1 MINPD
6 NKKYSHTFSFDSDN
20 VLFSEDKAL
29 NTLLKEVLGKI
40 KTYGEEHID
49 NINKLIQIGL
59 ALSIEKDINVLLDKI
74 VDEARSLTHADAGT
88 LYICD
93 EPRKKLIFTILQND
107 SMNTRLG
114 GASGKSIELPSVPL
128 YIDDQPNYTNVSSY
142 VALTGSTVNIPDVY
156 EAKEFDFTGP
166 RKYDQTTG
174 YRSKSMMV
182 HPLINHE
189 NDVIGVLQLL
199 NATNPL
205 NGDVIPFAKEYNLL
219 IGALASQAAVA
230 LNNAQ
235 LIKSMKELLYSFIEI
250 IAKAIDEKSPYTGG
264 HIKLVV
270 ELSMMIAEEINKSNT
285 GTFKDKYFTKE
296 ELEELRL
303 AAWMHDVG
311 KITTPEYVVDKST
324 KLETIF
330 DRIYLV
336 ETRFQLIQQLID
348 NKYVKKIADAR
359 LNHKSDNEII
369 ALKKAR
375 DRDIQTVQD
384 DLVFIKECS
393 QTAEFMEDEKIERI
407 KKIAQKTYI
416 YDGIVT
422 HYLTEDETEN
432 LCIKRGTLTEEERKI
447 IENHSIMTYKM
458 LEPLPFPKHL
468 INVPLYA
475 GGHHEKVNGTGYPMG
490 VNSPELSYQARI
502 MAVADIFEA
511 LTAQDRPYRGPMKL
525 SKAIDILR
533 SMKDNGHIDPDIY
546 DLFISSGIYLKY
558 AQKVLKPEQIDIHE

>member
-1 MINPD
+1 MIDQKNND
-6 NKKYSHTFSFDSDN
+6 FSGKVLWDSEA
-20 VLFSEDKAL
+20 VSLAKDKAL
-29 NTLLKEVLGKI
+29 NNLLKDVLIKI
-40 KTYGEEHID
+40 KTYGEAHVE

-59 ALSIEKDINVLLDKI
+59 ALSLEKDINALLEKI
-74 VDEARSLTHADAGT
+74 VDEARVLTNADAGT

-93 EPRKKLIFTILQND
+93 EPRKNLNFTILQND
-107 SMNTRLG
+107 TMNTRLG
-114 GASGKSIELPSVPL
+114 GTSGKAINLPSVPL
-128 YIDDQPNYTNVSSY
+128 YIGIKPNYANVSSH
-142 VALTGSTVNIPDVY
+142 VALTGETVNISDVY
-156 EAKEFDFTGP
+156 EAKDFDFTGP
-166 RKYDQTTG
+166 REYDKTTG
-174 YRSKSMMV
+174 YRSKSMLV

-199 NATNPL
+199 NAQDPTT
-205 NGDVIPFAKEYNLL
+205 GEIIPFAKEYNLL

-235 LIKSMKELLYSFIEI
+235 LIKSLKELLYSFIEI

-270 ELSMMIAEEINKSNT
+270 QLSMMIAEKINEMDT
-285 GTFKDKYFTKE
+285 GPFKDQTFNEE

-330 DRIYLV
+330 DRIFLV
-336 ETRFQLIQQLID
+336 EHRFQLIEQLII
-348 NKYVKKIADAR
+348 NKYEKKICHAR
-359 LNHKSDNEII
+359 MTNISPEEIQDIINE
-369 ALKKAR
+369 R
-375 DRDIQTVQD
+375 DREVNIVKD
-384 DLVFIKECS
+384 DFKFITECS
-393 QTAEFMEDEKIERI
+393 ETAEFMETEKIDRVKAISKKTYVYDEKI
-407 KKIAQKTYI
+407 TP
-416 YDGIVT
+416 
-422 HYLTEDETEN
+422 YLTPDETEN
-432 LCIKRGTLTEEERKI
+432 LCIIRGNLTDQERKI

-468 INVPLYA
+468 LNVPKYA
-475 GGHHEKVNGTGYPMG
+475 SGHHEKVNGSGYPLG
-490 VNSPELSYQARI
+490 EISPELSYQARI

-533 SMKDNGHIDPDIY
+533 SMKDNGHIDPDIFE
-546 DLFISSGIYLKY
+546 LFISSGIYLEY
-558 AQKVLKPEQIDIHE
+558 AHKVLNPEQIDID